1 MWKLI
6 TILSH
11 FYYFVTATLFYKNTP
26 TYLCTDP
33 VTLQDYYTNYTKPT
47 VFLYNDWTL
56 TTDNYCS
63 PYHSYYSA
71 VCKTIPYKAVVYPV
85 IYKRRKGKRVLSPH
99 LYNRMLP
106 NQTGQYT
113 STIYQPW
120 VKYDQLCIA
129 FTPPTIK
136 KRVYNQTYYKRR

>member
-11 FYYFVTATLFYKNTP
+11 FYSFVTATLFYKNAP

-33 VTLQDYYTNYTKPT
+33 VTFQDYYTNYTTPT
-47 VFLYNDWTL
+47 VFLYNEWNA
-56 TTDNYCS
+56 TTDNFCS

-71 VCKTIPYKAVVYPV
+71 VCSSIPSKSIVLPT
-85 IYKRRKGKRVLSPH
+85 IYKRRKGKRVLSRR

-113 STIYQPW
+113 SRYYQPW
-120 VKYDQLCIA
+120 VKYDQLCLS
-129 FTPPTIK
+129 FTPIK
-136 KRVYNQTYYKRR
+136 KRMYQNRDKK